1 VSPVRPNLALLWPSY
16 TFFPIAGLAILVFG
30 ASGRDT
36 VMVIIGLLLL
46 AANAAI
52 VINYAY
58 FTKLAVE
65 DGELV
70 YRTNF
75 GTRVDRVPLGGLQ
88 RIDAKRYPGAHSGVS
103 APFFVARGRDS
114 TVKVNTKPYRLA
126 DFTALIGLLRSAN
139 RAHAAE
145 SYLAGALQSSE
156 LDRGAPVPDHAKSC
170 RLRAFGGGDVAERQ
184 LEPHSLD
191 ARGDGIVY
199 DAI

>member
-1 VSPVRPNLALLWPSY
+1 MSPIRPNLALLWPSY
-16 TFFPIAGLAILVFG
+16 TLFPLAGAAILVFG
-30 ASGRDT
+30 ATGGDST
-36 VMVIIGLLLL
+36 MVLIGLLLL

-52 VINYAY
+52 VVNYVY

-114 TVKVNTKPYRLA
+114 TVKVNTKPYRLR
-126 DFTALIGLLRSAN
+126 DFTALIALVRSAN
-139 RAHAAE
+139 ARV
-145 SYLAGALQSSE
+145 E
-156 LDRGAPVPDHAKSC
+156 LDPFWAR
-170 RLRAFGGGDVAERQ
+170 VAAGEDPSKEIELTPR
-184 LEPHSLD
+184 S
-191 ARGDGIVY
+191 RI
-199 DAI
+199 